1 MPERAFLGCDGT
13 DDLAVS
19 MQTVSMQRG
28 PMSVFIGRMT
38 ALALRALAKL
48 PEEGR

>member
-13 DDLAVS
+13 DDLA
-19 MQTVSMQRG
+19 VSMQRG